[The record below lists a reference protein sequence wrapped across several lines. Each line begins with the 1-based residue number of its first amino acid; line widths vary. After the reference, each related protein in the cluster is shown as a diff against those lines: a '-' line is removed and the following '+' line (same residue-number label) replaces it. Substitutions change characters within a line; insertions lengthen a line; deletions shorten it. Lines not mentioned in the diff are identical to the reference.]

1 MTVTQ
6 NTATRRHLCA
16 IGELARD
23 HAAAR
28 PIAH

>member
-1 MTVTQ
+1 MTTTQ
-6 NTATRRHLCA
+6 NSATRRHLCA
-16 IGELARD
+16 IGEFALD